1 MAMLVM
7 GRDRLL
13 CFCRQAPVEIA
24 VVMAVKIFAG
34 LPLNGEQSL
43 EINLDDEREQ
53 HEGRR
58 EQKGLLVPSQL
69 QTAQRAF
76 VIIPAVPKHPIRHRH
91 GTALTHTGFYPR
103 SEERRRG
110 KECVRTCR
118 SRWSP
123 YHEKKK
129 K

>member
-69 QTAQRAF
+69 HTAQRAF
-76 VIIPAVPKHPIRHRH
+76 VIIPAVPKHPISHRQ
-91 GTALTHTGFYPR
+91 GTAMTHTGFYPCAYFVGDPTR
-103 SEERRRG
+103 I
-110 KECVRTCR
+110 
-118 SRWSP
+118 
-123 YHEKKK
+123 
-129 K
+129 

>member
-7 GRDRLL
+7 GRDRRL
-13 CFCRQAPVEIA
+13 CFGRQAPVEIA

-58 EQKGLLVPSQL
+58 EQKGLLVPSPL
-69 QTAQRAF
+69 QT
-76 VIIPAVPKHPIRHRH
+76 
-91 GTALTHTGFYPR
+91 R
-103 SEERRRG
+103 SDERRAG
-110 KECVRTCR
+110 KEGVSTCR
-118 SRWSP
+118 SQGPQSD
-123 YHEKKK
+123 KKK
-129 K
+129 KVKT